1 MFSISDWKRAHSL
14 STSSIADIIAANGA
28 GSLTHGPSFR
38 EDAEPYSGDQHV
50 VLKGDLGYNLQA
62 YVVPAFSNLFGSLD
76 EVTELVAQIEFAG
89 LSRGEELPHTE
100 DLGRGRP
107 PVITME
113 WTGSADDLIC
123 LAHEVAHALQIMMSN
138 HELMPP
144 VVREACAFLGE
155 LALIAYCHEHAPSL
169 KDALSDVWHAENER
183 YLGSDLD
190 ALAEALNDPGTPYQY
205 RLNYP
210 LARLAAI
217 QLHRRGA
224 GDWCRDLF
232 SSGRLGMQHL
242 PIERMANMAG
252 DLANYLPPMT
262 APDISQP
269 TIDAYR
275 SLGVMA
281 LLDIDYWQGESEKR
295 IDDYYNG
302 LLEHLRNRTAFIALS
317 DDRKPVAYA
326 TWTKPAGA
334 NAVTITRQA
343 APFGDH
349 LLLQQALEAHL
360 GHAEG
365 VTARHVRSARQEQV
379 AW

>member
-1 MFSISDWKRAHSL
+1 MFSVKDWKRAHSFGT
-14 STSSIADIIAANGA
+14 STIADIIAANAANSLPHSPFFGEEA
-28 GSLTHGPSFR
+28 GIYG
-38 EDAEPYSGDQHV
+38 GDQQV

-62 YVVPAFSNLFGSLD
+62 YIVPALSNLFGGSGN
-76 EVTELVAQIEFAG
+76 VAELVEQIQFAG

-100 DLGRGRP
+100 DFGP
-107 PVITME
+107 EQAPVITIE
-113 WTGSADDLIC
+113 WTGSADDLMC
-123 LAHEVAHALQIMMSN
+123 LAHEVAHALQIMMSG
-138 HELMPP
+138 HQLMPP
-144 VVREACAFLGE
+144 VAREVCAFLGE
-155 LALIAYCHEHAPSL
+155 LTLIAYCREHAPSL
-169 KDALSDVWHAENER
+169 TDALSDVWHAENER

-190 ALAEALNDPGTPYQY
+190 ALSDALKDPETPYQY

-252 DLANYLPPMT
+252 DIENYLPSLPE
-262 APDISQP
+262 ADASQP
-269 TIDAYR
+269 VVDAYR
-275 SLGVMA
+275 SLGAMA
-281 LLDIDYWQGESEKR
+281 LLDLDYWQGESEKP
-295 IDDYYNG
+295 INEYYNG
-302 LLEHLRNRTAFIALS
+302 LLKHLQDRTAFLALNG
-317 DDRKPVAYA
+317 DRKPVGYA

-334 NAVTITRQA
+334 NTIDITRQA

-349 LLLQQALEAHL
+349 LLLQQELEAHL
-360 GHAEG
+360 GHAVG